1 MRFSHNPKRGSFCF
15 FQFESICRNSG
26 LVTMPFAVATRD
38 VRTVRY
44 DVQSYTFYVYVP

>member
-1 MRFSHNPKRGSFCF
+1 MRFSHSPKRGSFCF
-15 FQFESICRNSG
+15 FSVWINLQKFRFGNYA
-26 LVTMPFAVATRD
+26 FAVATRD